1 MSVKIF
7 GRIDKRNEEAPA
19 PTPDDINPSDKKKP
33 QDPARGSIEDSI
45 SRRGQEEKKGPDC
58 GGKIGSGRKLE
69 KTKETRS
76 CAFLSDA

>member
-69 KTKETRS
+69 KNERNEILCFS
-76 CAFLSDA
+76 